1 MALPSYAAA
10 VNKQPV
16 VLSSTDG
23 HWSVSDETC
32 CNLELLAF
40 FELFQTIIYLFV
52 RRYKTY

>member
-23 HWSVSDETC
+23 HWSVSDEAY